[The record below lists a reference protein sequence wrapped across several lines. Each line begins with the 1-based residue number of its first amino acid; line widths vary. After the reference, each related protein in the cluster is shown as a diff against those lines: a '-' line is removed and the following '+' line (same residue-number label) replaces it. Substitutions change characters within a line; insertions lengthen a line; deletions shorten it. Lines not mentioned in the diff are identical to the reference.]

1 MNTVKT
7 AIAQAIVNT
16 AALLNNVPVTV
27 VEMKRGGWTTIQLS
41 DGTMKTVRTNQ
52 LNFNNTVEQSIT
64 EVNTMESFDDMLNT
78 INPAEDVVMD
88 FSEIFASVSTEF
100 EQEANSASQEYIA
113 TCVANMEA
121 EAAKAATAELNYVV
135 SKALG
140 FINAVK
146 VLKEV
151 GLASLEG
158 RQILRGILEYSRS
171 FKRLAKFRAP
181 TPVNTSVENYRVT
194 IAKYMEDTLEFYS
207 HVNNLGSE
215 LVTEFVWGVQNIT
228 NVFRCLTDE
237 EIKGSKSYSD
247 KNLDLEYV
255 APIDQ
260 PVRVAVR
267 YGAVVLTAKAGTVIE
282 YSNGTKFVI
291 NADRSV
297 GINSADVKSG
307 VLATMAKVMFHN
319 ERTKTDDNGKVEYFF
334 DEQGTDVAGSI
345 FNKIFMVK
353 SNKINLDKLLDDKT
367 GMKAKVLAIK
377 LSGKL
382 EDLPYP
388 AHNLFNVYGRRS
400 GMVSLQ
406 EAKSGYIV
414 DINNVRALIEFKDGI
429 ALSIENINKAIARAD
444 KQEKD
449 NGWSAGT
456 WRVFVAYDLTTGLT
470 TVANEVLGTGCIFMP
485 EIFFDRYGLSRVT
498 SRMFRGGVKAATHF
512 DSDFEAAYPDCGL
525 VGPSAFK
532 GGFLGLLSLLGKE
545 FESLA
550 VFAENNIAG
559 RALVDG
565 LQGSLEKHL
574 QTVKFQGED
583 VKGLWVNIPLQI
595 TNAIMVE
602 QYQWAGEKDDNDSIL
617 ERASNLANILS
628 VPNGFRDHAMSLAVE
643 DENFSMVD
651 YIQQGLEDEIIVEKA
666 NITRHTT
673 SLFQTAMMWG
683 GPAKVTKLIN
693 AVIESMPKG
702 RAGKVLAAQYLTAK
716 YDVVARINAKDI
728 ANMMINAAEENASE
742 LLLDVATYP
751 LALRSGILGL
761 FQHDAEA
768 KTAQWVEINFNGTKI
783 CVPTHNFFYNP
794 NQAIETNKS
803 FVATGFMKE
812 VLEAVKRAINVK
824 ADETSVAYSVQ
835 ANRLNG
841 EGKFL
846 QAKLQ
851 SRLLGKNFGHLY
863 TVGTYQLMLPSLNR
877 DIEVYEVEVTDG
889 TMFMPVNENGTTS
902 VFPGSLKVNG
912 VKYPAY
918 FEDAFAGYV
927 LFETDM
933 GSDIVNFAM
942 RKACFMNIETIMI
955 MQNDCDGDLHQFTND
970 GFHLPL
976 YNGPRGQFN
985 QASFLKFLEDEY
997 TGNTL
1002 CKRRKL
1008 HETSME
1014 DFQAAIFA
1022 AGNAKDNIGKYT
1034 ATKYVYETVLQGVE
1048 SFVTTTG
1055 NIVEVNG
1062 KLRHRVIS
1070 TLSYLCQ
1077 VEAMDNIKQN
1087 SDGTVIENILDLV
1100 AVSRLSNFKDFGTK
1114 TADQHRAAALKAIKS
1129 RLASFFTTEG
1139 WDVDMDLA
1147 DIMTEALH
1155 YCANLKRA
1163 NATPAYNIFNARIND
1178 NKRFEALALELSGEK
1193 VEESFN
1199 YEGAYASSIDGIDSR
1214 SMYAYVLKA
1223 LVRKFGNV

>member
-7 AIAQAIVNT
+7 AMTQSI
-16 AALLNNVPVTV
+16 ALLNNTTVTV
-27 VEMKRGGWTTIQLS
+27 VETKKGGWTSIQLS
-41 DGTMKTVRTNQ
+41 DGSMKNVRTNQ
-52 LNFNNTVEQSIT
+52 LDFNATVLQSTT
-64 EVNTMESFDDMLNT
+64 EANTMESFDDMLNT
-78 INPAEDVVMD
+78 INPAEDVIMD
-88 FSEIFASVSTEF
+88 FSEIFAAVSAEF
-100 EQEANSASQEYIA
+100 EQDANSASQDYIA

-140 FINAVK
+140 FINATK

-151 GLASLEG
+151 GIASLEG

-171 FKRLAKFRAP
+171 FKRLAKFRAA
-181 TPVNTSVENYRVT
+181 TPVNTAVENYRVT
-194 IAKYMEDTLEFYS
+194 VAKYMEDTLEFYS

-215 LVTEFVWGVQNIT
+215 LVNEFNWGIQNIT
-228 NVFRCLTDE
+228 NVFRCLTDD

-267 YGAVVLTAKAGTVIE
+267 YGAVVLTAKAGTIIE
-282 YSNGTKFVI
+282 YTNGTKFVI

-297 GINSADVKSG
+297 GITSADVKAG
-307 VLATMAKVMFHN
+307 VLNTMSKITFHN

-334 DEQGTDVAGSI
+334 DENATNITGSI

-353 SNKINLDKLLDDKT
+353 SNKLNLDKLLDDKT
-367 GMKAKVLAIK
+367 GMKSKVVAIK
-377 LSGKL
+377 LNGKL

-414 DINNVRALIEFKDGI
+414 DINNVRALIEFKDGV

-456 WRVFVAYDLTTGLT
+456 WKVFVAYDLTTGLT
-470 TVANEVLGTGCIFMP
+470 PVANEVLGTGCIFMP

-512 DSDFEAAYPDCGL
+512 DSDFEAAYPNCGL

-532 GGFLGLLSLLGKE
+532 GGFLGLLALLGKE

-550 VFAENNIAG
+550 VFANGNTAG
-559 RALVDG
+559 AALVDG
-565 LQGSLEKHL
+565 LQSRVEANL
-574 QTVKFQGED
+574 QTVKFQGEE

-628 VPNGFRDHAMSLAVE
+628 VPNGFRDHAMSLATA
-643 DENFSMVD
+643 DESFSMVD

-666 NITRHTT
+666 NITRHTA
-673 SLFQTAMMWG
+673 SLFQTAVMWG
-683 GPAKVTKLIN
+683 GPSKVTKLIN
-693 AVIESMPKG
+693 AVIKSMPKG
-702 RAGKVLAAQYLTAK
+702 RAGKVLAAQYLTAN
-716 YDVVARINAKDI
+716 YDIVARVDAKDI
-728 ANMMINAAEENASE
+728 ANLMINAAEEYSTE

-761 FQHDAEA
+761 FQHDAET

-794 NQAIETNKS
+794 NQAIETSKS
-803 FVATGFMKE
+803 FVATGFIKE
-812 VLEAVKRAINVK
+812 VLESVKRAINVK
-824 ADETSVAYSVQ
+824 ADETSVTYSVQ
-835 ANRLNG
+835 ANKLNG

-927 LFETDM
+927 MFETDM

-942 RKACFMNIETIMI
+942 RKACFMNVETIMI

-976 YNGPRGQFN
+976 YVGPRGQFN
-985 QASFLKFLEDEY
+985 QASFLKFLEDEAA
-997 TGNTL
+997 GNTL
-1002 CKRRKL
+1002 RKLRKL

-1048 SFVTTTG
+1048 NFVTTTG

-1062 KLRHRVIS
+1062 KLRHRIIS

-1087 SDGTVIENILDLV
+1087 ADGSVIENILDMV

-1114 TADQHRAAALKAIKS
+1114 TAEQHRNAALKAIKT
-1129 RLASFFTTEG
+1129 RLAKFFVVEG

-1147 DIMTEALH
+1147 DVTAEALY
-1155 YCANLKRA
+1155 YCANLKKS
-1163 NATPAYNIFNARIND
+1163 NATPAYNIFNARVN
-1178 NKRFEALALELSGEK
+1178 NEKRFEALALELSGEK

-1223 LVRKFGNV
+1223 LVRHFGNV